1 MHTQYIS
8 TKPDK
13 YGIKFWFLVDF
24 ETKYVMNAFP
34 YLGANSDK
42 SSNDLQG
49 EYVVKK
55 LLKPYENNGHCITA
69 DNFSRH
75 ISYVSTYLKQKQRSS
90 VRLKAISV
98 IYHL

>member
-1 MHTQYIS
+1 MHTQYIP

-42 SSNDLQG
+42 SLNDLQG

-69 DNFSRH
+69 DNFFTTH
-75 ISYVSTYLKQKQRSS
+75 NLCIDFLKQKQRSS
-90 VRLKAISV
+90 VLLKSISV